1 MENIKKETKGQAGD
15 NIVSGKE
22 ARYSRGMKSK
32 VSKGQKGV
40 KPQKSKGGLRV
51 KVVPLKNPM
60 EGSDTPKFKLEAKDV
75 DDALKRSFGKII
87 SETSA
92 RYKASYS
99 LIRSASHWG
108 DGDSKKLVMALAHR
122 YQSHHLL
129 KEKFTPSKKKLV
141 SSPRNSKC
149 GTAKFKDLDWNKGW
163 WTDDSF
169 GMHYLHVH
177 HKDGETIHRV
187 YCRSAE
193 RPRLQVTNGKLYWL
207 Y

>member
-1 MENIKKETKGQAGD
+1 MEDIKKHTKQKNQKNQENQENQETQKNSNKG
-15 NIVSGKE
+15 
-22 ARYSRGMKSK
+22 KSK
-32 VSKGQKGV
+32 LKIRVVS
-40 KPQKSKGGLRV
+40 
-51 KVVPLKNPM
+51 LKNPM
-60 EGSDTPKFKLEAKDV
+60 EGSDTPKFRQEAKDV

-122 YQSHHLL
+122 YQKTHLL
-129 KEKFTPSKKKLV
+129 KTKFSPPKKMLV
-141 SSPRNSKC
+141 SSSKNSRC
-149 GTAKFKDLDWNKGW
+149 STAKFKDLDWDRGW

-169 GMHYLHVH
+169 GMHYIHVH

-187 YCRSAE
+187 YCRFND